1 MAEASIGAKSME
13 LFLIRHAASTRA
25 KEGIWGRLYDAP
37 LDRGFEAQLAPTR
50 LALRDIRPFRVL
62 SSPLLRCL
70 ETAAFLFPGSPIETV
85 DEFRAYHSGDLENK
99 TEQFVRDQ
107 HPEYIRLTYGER
119 FLRPKF
125 QEESVKA
132 QARRVAR
139 GLLKVL
145 HGDQPRTAV
154 VGHFSSLN
162 IIAHMAARNWEQET
176 YADGTY
182 DISLGGYV
190 RIAVN
195 PVAVVKDVKEHLNL
209 QW

>member
-1 MAEASIGAKSME
+1 MAEPDIGAKSME
-13 LFLIRHAASTRA
+13 FLLIRHAASTRA
-25 KEGIWGRLYDAP
+25 KEGIWGRLYDAS

-50 LALRDIRPFRVL
+50 LALRDIRPLRVL

-70 ETAAFLFPGSPIETV
+70 ETAAFLFPESPIETV
-85 DEFRAYHSGDLENK
+85 NEFRAYHSGDLENK
-99 TEQFVRDQ
+99 TEQYVRDQ

-132 QARRVAR
+132 QAHRVAH

-145 HGDQPRTAV
+145 QGEQQRTV
-154 VGHFSSLN
+154 IVGHFSSLN
-162 IIAHMAARNWEQET
+162 IIAHMAAHNWDQEA

-182 DISLGGYV
+182 DISLGGYL

-195 PVAVVKDVKEHLNL
+195 PAAVASGVKEHLNL
-209 QW
+209 QS